1 MEFAS
6 AGAARAETTF
16 FQSFLQ
22 RVFTWMVLGLA
33 VTGAGAGIIGSSDSL
48 LTSLTKSPG
57 LFLVIVFAQLG
68 LVLAI
73 SFGIN
78 RMSVGTATALF
89 FLYAASVGVT
99 FALIF
104 EMYTAQSIF
113 TTFLITAGMFA
124 VLAFIGATTKRDLS
138 KLGTICIAALFG
150 LIIAT
155 IVNIFVANDALYWVT
170 TYAGV
175 LIFAGLTA
183 YDMQKLQKFGAQS
196 PGGEAEGRMAVVGA
210 LALYL
215 DFINM
220 FLFLLRIF
228 GQSR

>member
-1 MEFAS
+1 MES
-6 AGAARAETTF
+6 AFGRTETAF
-16 FQSFLQ
+16 FQTFLQ

-33 VTGAGAGIIGSSDSL
+33 LTGIVAGVIGSSDSL
-48 LTSLTKSPG
+48 LTSLTNSPG
-57 LFLVIVFAQLG
+57 IFLAVIVAQLG

-78 RMSVGTATALF
+78 RMSATTATVLF
-89 FLYAASVGVT
+89 FVYAATVGVT
-99 FALIF
+99 FALVF

-124 VLAFIGATTKRDLS
+124 VLAFIGATTQRDLS
-138 KLGTICIAALFG
+138 KLGTILIAALVG

-155 IVNIFVANDALYWVT
+155 IVNIFVASSALYWVT

-183 YDMQKLQKFGAQS
+183 YDMQKLQKFGEAS
-196 PGGEAEGRMAVVGA
+196 PGGEAESRAAVLGA

-215 DFINM
+215 DFINL

-228 GQSR
+228 GTRR

>member
-1 MEFAS
+1 MES
-6 AGAARAETTF
+6 AFGRAEPTTVF
-16 FQSFLQ
+16 FQTFLQ
-22 RVFTWMVLGLA
+22 RVFTWMLLGL
-33 VTGAGAGIIGSSDSL
+33 VTTGIVAAIIGQSDSL
-48 LTSLTKSPG
+48 LTTLTDSPG
-57 LFLVIVFAQLG
+57 IFLAIIVAQLG
-68 LVLAI
+68 LVFWI
-73 SFGIN
+73 SLGIN
-78 RMSVGTATALF
+78 KMAASTAMLLF
-89 FLYAASVGVT
+89 FLYAATVGVT

-138 KLGTICIAALFG
+138 SLGTICIAALIA

-155 IVNIFVANDALYWVT
+155 VVNIFVASSALYWIT

-175 LIFAGLTA
+175 IIFAGLTA
-183 YDMQKLQKFGAQS
+183 YDMQKLRQYGDQAQ
-196 PGGEAEGRMAVVGA
+196 GGEDESRMVVVGA

-228 GQSR
+228 GSSR